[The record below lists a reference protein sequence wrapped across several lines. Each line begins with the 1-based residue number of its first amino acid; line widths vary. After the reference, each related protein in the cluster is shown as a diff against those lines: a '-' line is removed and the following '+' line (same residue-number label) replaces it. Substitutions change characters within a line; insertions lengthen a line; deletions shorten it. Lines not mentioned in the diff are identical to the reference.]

1 MLTLTSEELRDDVLA
16 ELDLDPQVDS
26 SRIGVAVQD
35 GIVTLTGKIPTLSAK
50 WAAEEAVGRV
60 KGVRGIAQEMEI
72 DLPATHVR
80 DDSDIARA
88 AAEALAWDSTLSS
101 PIQVRVQDGRVTLR
115 GEVEWHYQR
124 TEAEQVVRRLV
135 GVREIIDLLTLRPS
149 VSAGDIRAH
158 IQRAFHRFA
167 QFDANRIKIHT
178 DGGTV
183 TLTGS
188 VPTWFERN
196 RAWQAAWTVPGVAKV
211 ENRITVG

>member
-1 MLTLTSEELRDDVLA
+1 MLTLTSQELRDDVLA
-16 ELDLDPQVDS
+16 ELDLDPQVDA

-72 DLPATHVR
+72 DLSATHVR

-88 AAEALAWDSTLSS
+88 AAEALAWDSALSS
-101 PIQVRVQDGRVTLR
+101 PVQVTVQDGRVTLR
-115 GEVEWHYQR
+115 GDVAWHYQR
-124 TEAEQVVRRLV
+124 AGAEQVVRRLV
-135 GVREIIDLLTLRPS
+135 GVREIINLLSLRPS

-167 QFDANRIKIHT
+167 QFDANRIMIHI

-211 ENRITVG
+211 DNRITVG